1 MNELEG
7 RVAIVTGAAG
17 AIGKAVVAELAKA
30 GVRVACVEPEG
41 SPGLGCVV
49 EEVRAAGGEATAAP
63 ADVTEPAQVER
74 MVEGVV
80 ARWGEV
86 GVLVNNAGLFQAI
99 GAVWE
104 VDPETW
110 WRDVRV
116 NLFGAFLCCR
126 AVLPSMLRA
135 GAGTIINIAGG
146 GFGSPHPGA
155 SAYASSKAGLMRLTD
170 TLAAE
175 LAWKGSKVRVH
186 ALMPALVRSAL
197 TEGVASVP
205 AGREWLSAITE
216 GLVAGNDVEPASIAL
231 SVLRLIAASSDAL
244 NGRILLHSDDAEA
257 LGARLGQGEVG
268 GTDLFQLRY
277 VRP

>member
-17 AIGKAVVAELAKA
+17 AIGRAVVAELARA

-41 SPGLGCVV
+41 SPGLEGVV
-49 EEVRAAGGEATAAP
+49 EEVRAAGGEAMAAP
-63 ADVTEPAQVER
+63 ADVTELGQVER

-99 GAVWE
+99 GPVWE

-126 AVLPSMLRA
+126 AVLASMLRA

-175 LAWKGSKVRVH
+175 LARKGSKVRVH
-186 ALMPALVRSAL
+186 ALMPGLVRSGL
-197 TEGVASVP
+197 TEGIASLP
-205 AGREWLSAITE
+205 GGREWLSAITD
-216 GLVAGNDVEPASIAL
+216 GLAAGNEVGPASIGRSVVAL
-231 SVLRLIAASSDAL
+231 IVASSEAL
-244 NGRILLHSDDAEA
+244 NGRILYHFDDPEA
-257 LGARLGQGEVG
+257 LGARLGEDAGA
-268 GTDLFQLRY
+268 DSFQLRY
-277 VRP
+277 VRA